1 MVMNNLYS
9 VHMDPEYWGDPENFR
24 PERFINADGTF
35 RKDERM
41 IPFGK
46 GNNLV
51 KKMFLEVLLLQV
63 SFSRL

>member
-1 MVMNNLYS
+1 MNNLYS

>member
-1 MVMNNLYS
+1 MNNLYS

-46 GNNLV
+46 GKGPSSWSNCV
-51 KKMFLEVLLLQV
+51 YLLV
-63 SFSRL
+63 SFSFFCQE